1 MVFGELN
8 LPQNCTENMEQK
20 LTAST
25 TEKPTTTTQ
34 LRDHKG
40 GKSDLVAQEEKR
52 QDLGFGTKLNDAY
65 SRIINKDGSFN
76 VVHRGGNWGDRM
88 NLYHRLITMPW
99 PKFLLYVFLFYV
111 LANVP
116 FALLYLAA
124 GTENL
129 RGLDSSMNLS
139 SFWAAYFFSAQTLT
153 TVGYGH
159 IAPIGFVA
167 STIAAIESL
176 VGLLA
181 FALATGIL
189 YGRFSRPVAHIQF
202 SKHALF
208 SPYLDI
214 NALMFRIIHKTDSQL
229 IDVELTVTFSR
240 MEAKPDGSMIRKYYS
255 LTLERGKVSFFPTN
269 WTIVHA
275 ITDDSPLY
283 GTTPEQLAESDA
295 EFLIL
300 LRAMDDTFSQA
311 VHSRYSYRYDEL
323 RWGRKFRPMFDASI
337 PGMVVLDM
345 NKLDDTEEVSLN

>member
-1 MVFGELN
+1 MEPKIPVQLN
-8 LPQNCTENMEQK
+8 PK
-20 LTAST
+20 LINQ
-25 TEKPTTTTQ
+25 PQ

-76 VVHRGGNWGDRM
+76 VVHRGGSWADRA

-99 PKFLLYVFLFYV
+99 PKFLLYVLIFYA

-124 GTENL
+124 GAENL
-129 RGLDSSMNLS
+129 RGLDDSMHLS
-139 SFWAAYFFSAQTLT
+139 PFWGAYFFSAQTLT

-159 IAPIGFVA
+159 MAPIGFLT
-167 STIAAIESL
+167 SIIAAVESL

-202 SKHALF
+202 SKNALF
-208 SPYLDI
+208 APYLDI
-214 NALMFRIIHKTDSQL
+214 NAWMFRIIHTTDSQL
-229 IDVELTVTFSR
+229 IDVELSVTFSR
-240 MEAKPDGSMIRKYYS
+240 METKPDGSPIRKYYG
-255 LTLERGKVSFFPTN
+255 LPLERNKVNFFPTN
-269 WTIVHA
+269 WTLVHP

-283 GTTPEQLAESDA
+283 GCTAEQLAESDA

-311 VHSRYSYRYDEL
+311 VHTRYSYRYDEL
-323 RWGRKFRPMFDASI
+323 LWGRKFRPMFDASD
-337 PGMVVLDM
+337 PGIVVLDM
-345 NKLDDTEEVSLN
+345 NKLDDTDEVSLN